1 MVEVSNSI
9 REIMVL
15 IEVILCYFL
24 TPFVIYWY
32 IKFNKLSHSIMFQKR
47 HPNILKFT
55 GIITIY
61 WFSCAM
67 PLVSIAFAELDRFKG
82 NIQIVLDRLNVF
94 FYPIGTAGIFITIAW
109 RFWHIYFDL
118 KYSSSQKNS
127 EWKYHLD
134 PSLVEHNFWLR
145 HKKDYGSS
153 QWTKKIVI
161 PYFILT
167 VLILCIN
174 YEIVIGTSLASNV
187 GHGVSVIIHSITMGI
202 VFILWL
208 KIPKYSDHFF
218 IREEASKSFLAM
230 IFVVGLTF
238 ISVGYGISTG
248 SNILLMMIC
257 ADSGSISFIA
267 TEFVSFV
274 YIPKK
279 IRIEQVEHNL
289 AKLQSHCTNSNE
301 SSVRTQEGSRGAKNI
316 RSRGNSDN
324 PNHLQLGPIVRR
336 LSSNGKAH
344 QLSGSKQSYKLH
356 VILSNER
363 GLKLFM
369 QHLGKEFSM
378 ECLLCFVE
386 TIQYKFALKKR
397 CDLIDVELIDDD
409 MDVSQPPM
417 AEAAPMSFIVKTG
430 FDCVSKYKQN
440 DDPATLVKEAK
451 NVCLQLFQKYID
463 IGSELAVNISYES
476 RTKLTHLMSD
486 MSFFMDVNSTPN
498 DLFKIFDEVS
508 TEMFRLMHGA
518 YVRFKM
524 KPSFDEVVEA
534 LQDASS

>member
-153 QWTKKIVI
+153 SYTKKIV
-161 PYFILT
+161 FIWYMLS
-167 VLILCIN
+167 VLINTIVN
-174 YEIVIGTSLASNV
+174 EAVIGTPYVSIL
-187 GHGVSVIIHSITMGI
+187 GHGCSVIVHSIPMVVI
-202 VFILWL
+202 IIIRL
-208 KIPKYSDHFF
+208 KTPAYSDHFF
-218 IREEASKSFLAM
+218 IREEITLVAVFLATG
-230 IFVVGLTF
+230 IGFTF
-238 ISVGYGISTG
+238 ISLGYGIFTG
-248 SNILLMMIC
+248 NNILFMMIC
-257 ADSGSISFIA
+257 SMCGCVMW
-267 TEFVSFV
+267 FVDLLASFV
-274 YIPKK
+274 IIPQK
-279 IRIEQVEHNL
+279 IRAEQIEHNL

-301 SSVRTQEGSRGAKNI
+301 SSARTQEGSK
-316 RSRGNSDN
+316 GNQNN
-324 PNHLQLGPIVRR
+324 PNNQNQLQLGHIVRR
-336 LSSNGKAH
+336 LSTNGQHH
-344 QLSGSKQSYKLH
+344 QLSGQKQSYKLH

-363 GLKLFM
+363 GLKFFM
-369 QHLGKEFSM
+369 QHLAKEFST

-397 CDLIDVELIDDD
+397 CDLVDVELIDDD

>member
-127 EWKYHLD
+127 EWKYYLD
-134 PSLVEHNFWLR
+134 CKHSERVFWLVYR
-145 HKKDYGSS
+145 KSYGSYFA
-153 QWTKKIVI
+153 TKSIFIKI
-161 PYFILT
+161 Y
-167 VLILCIN
+167 CIN
-174 YEIVIGTSLASNV
+174 VFIMIITYQIVIGTPYIMLGHGISILSHSLCIVIMLSIWWKLPAYSDDLYVKKEVKLVSIILCASQAAADISMAFCFILRYNVIFMSVCMSGSFLIWSVALVSFWWIPKRVAQIELEHQLLRTSLSMSSSSSSELASI
-187 GHGVSVIIHSITMGI
+187 SE
-202 VFILWL
+202 F
-208 KIPKYSDHFF
+208 
-218 IREEASKSFLAM
+218 KSGM
-230 IFVVGLTF
+230 
-238 ISVGYGISTG
+238 
-248 SNILLMMIC
+248 
-257 ADSGSISFIA
+257 
-267 TEFVSFV
+267 
-274 YIPKK
+274 
-279 IRIEQVEHNL
+279 
-289 AKLQSHCTNSNE
+289 TNKERDKRKFNN
-301 SSVRTQEGSRGAKNI
+301 T
-316 RSRGNSDN
+316 
-324 PNHLQLGPIVRR
+324 LRR
-336 LSSNGKAH
+336 LSQDSTKRTRGHDFYTIASNP
-344 QLSGSKQSYKLH
+344 STFKL
-356 VILSNER
+356 L
-363 GLKLFM
+363 M

-430 FDCVSKYKQN
+430 FENISKYKRN

-476 RTKLTHLMSD
+476 RSRLKNLMSD
-486 MSFFMDVNSTPN
+486 ISFFMEVNSTPN
-498 DLFKIFDEVS
+498 DLFKIFDDVS

>member
-134 PSLVEHNFWLR
+134 PTLVKHNFWLT
-145 HKKDYGSS
+145 HKKDYGSVS
-153 QWTKKIVI
+153 WTQNKVVLYYII
-161 PYFILT
+161 T
-167 VLILCIN
+167 VLLVTVP
-174 YEIVIGTSLASNV
+174 YQFVIGTEYHLSA
-187 GHGVSVIIHSITMGI
+187 HMHSAFHHT
-202 VFILWL
+202 ILWMTAL
-208 KIPKYSDHFF
+208 ILSIKVPKYSDHFF
-218 IREEASKSFLAM
+218 IKHEMQAIQYAVCSAM
-230 IFVVGLTF
+230 GPGVIA
-238 ISVGYGISTG
+238 
-248 SNILLMMIC
+248 ILLGLIFSPKMMMMVPAALCGIQFFVPQVVSFYYIPRKIC
-257 ADSGSISFIA
+257 GAEIA
-267 TEFVSFV
+267 T
-274 YIPKK
+274 K
-279 IRIEQVEHNL
+279 L
-289 AKLQSHCTNSNE
+289 ARLTNRKSTE
-301 SSVRTQEGSRGAKNI
+301 SSLASSRGDNKN
-316 RSRGNSDN
+316 DN
-324 PNHLQLGPIVRR
+324 NNLQLGHIVRR
-336 LSSNGKAH
+336 ISTNSPGITT
-344 QLSGSKQSYKLH
+344 SCKLH
-356 VILSNER
+356 RILSNER
-363 GLKLFM
+363 AFKIFM
-369 QHLGKEFSM
+369 QHLAKEFSM

-386 TIQYKFALKKR
+386 TIQYKFAFKKR
-397 CDLIDVELIDDD
+397 CDLINCELIDDD

-430 FDCVSKYKQN
+430 FDCISKYKQN
-440 DDPATLVKEAK
+440 DDPATVIKESK
-451 NVCLQLFQKYID
+451 NVCLKLFQKYID
-463 IGSELAVNISYES
+463 IGSELEVNISYET
-476 RTKLTHLMSD
+476 RTRLKNKSLSNK
-486 MSFFMDVNSTPN
+486 SFFMEANTTAN
-498 DLFKIFDEVS
+498 DLFKIFDDVS

-518 YVRFKM
+518 YVRFKT
-524 KPSFDEVVEA
+524 KTSFNDVVQA
-534 LQDASS
+534 LHSAHDGM